1 MNVAKESGRK
11 QGLTLIEVMLAL
23 VILGISLV
31 GLTAT
36 TSRCLAIAR
45 KARNYENA
53 RRLLGQIELTDPL
66 FDEEIEPGDD
76 SGSFDPPYEDYKWS
90 RTIEQVAEEG
100 EDEEGLYKIT
110 MRVIWSDRGRD
121 TKEEVVTYL
130 YAPEATEGGSFER

>member
-1 MNVAKESGRK
+1 MHSK

-45 KARNYENA
+45 KARNYENG

-66 FDEEIEPGDD
+66 FAEEIEPGDE
-76 SGSFDPPYEDYKWS
+76 SGTFEAPYEDYKWS
-90 RTIEQVAEEG
+90 RTIELVAEEG

-110 MRVIWSDRGRD
+110 MRVIWSEKGQD
-121 TKEEVVTYL
+121 TKEEVTTYL
-130 YAPEATEGGSFER
+130 YAPDAAEGGSFE